1 MLALIVLLLRVLI
14 LDMMAVLAVVANK
27 LMVLE
32 EEVGIHL
39 QQPHLKEMMVG
50 TAKEV
55 VEEEAVVLLP
65 QEMMVLLVATEMEEM
80 VKHLQ

>member
-1 MLALIVLLLRVLI
+1 MVVMAHLLFLF
-14 LDMMAVLAVVANK
+14 
-27 LMVLE
+27 
-32 EEVGIHL
+32 
-39 QQPHLKEMMVG
+39 KEMMVG